1 MGSSLSQT
9 SLAKTRFKA
18 LHIVH
23 KPSES
28 LIPWA
33 FVSPT
38 PRFGSLESPEPRY
51 IAQLETTAP
60 APPVSWL
67 LLRRLHSLAQLP
79 TSAHPRHWGL
89 HGQRPNLVMRL
100 RLYRL
105 ARPTADSTTHVC
117 ASGAP
122 TSYRDSASDIVH
134 RFAATA
140 VRRAPAALTR
150 LRCATLAYKTPRFP
164 QSCRRCVCHAAPA
177 AAPARPLGGPIRTR
191 PEPHAAHGEGAS
203 ALLAAHDDG
212 PSSHA
217 NGRAS
222 YDVPPPPLWS

>member
-9 SLAKTRFKA
+9 SLARTRFKA

-51 IAQLETTAP
+51 IAQPETTAP

-164 QSCRRCVCHAAPA
+164 
-177 AAPARPLGGPIRTR
+177 
-191 PEPHAAHGEGAS
+191 
-203 ALLAAHDDG
+203 
-212 PSSHA
+212 
-217 NGRAS
+217 
-222 YDVPPPPLWS
+222 